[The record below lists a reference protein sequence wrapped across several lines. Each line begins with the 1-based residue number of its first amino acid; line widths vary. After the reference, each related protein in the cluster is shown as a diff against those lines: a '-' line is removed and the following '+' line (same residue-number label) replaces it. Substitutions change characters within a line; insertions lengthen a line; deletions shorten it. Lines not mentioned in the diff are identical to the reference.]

1 MYLHPLDSVPL
12 FFRKWIAIHTG
23 MTRHTAMKKKKKKT
37 GYECIVSTWVIKR
50 RRVIKCTLL
59 VFFNH
64 CVLLKFKSN
73 QLAFVTSCLVAMCGL
88 LEALNLIRL
97 YFIKITMSGN

>member
-1 MYLHPLDSVPL
+1 MDCNSY
-12 FFRKWIAIHTG
+12 
-23 MTRHTAMKKKKKKT
+23 RHDKTYRYEKKEEKKLAMNV
-37 GYECIVSTWVIKR
+37 VSTWVIKR
-50 RRVIKCTLL
+50 RRVIKSTLL
-59 VFFNH
+59 VFLNH

>member
-1 MYLHPLDSVPL
+1 MNV
-12 FFRKWIAIHTG
+12 
-23 MTRHTAMKKKKKKT
+23 
-37 GYECIVSTWVIKR
+37 VSTWVIKR

-59 VFFNH
+59 VFLNH

-88 LEALNLIRL
+88 FEALNLIRL
-97 YFIKITMSGN
+97 YLIKITMSGN